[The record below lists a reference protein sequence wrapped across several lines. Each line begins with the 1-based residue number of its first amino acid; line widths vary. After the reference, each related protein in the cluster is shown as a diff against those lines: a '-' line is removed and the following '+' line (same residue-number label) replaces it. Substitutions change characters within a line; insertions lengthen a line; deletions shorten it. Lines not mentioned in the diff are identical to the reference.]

1 MGQGG
6 GASEMQI
13 NGLRHRHLPLGG
25 GETALP
31 KSVKRMENNRAQ
43 QKEQKIGHKK
53 RKQPFAQF

>member
-1 MGQGG
+1 
-6 GASEMQI
+6 MQI